1 MAWTDPANFPPRR
14 CGQHGFPAWKE
25 NITKLGEVSG
35 VDVMDY
41 RSYLLALEERREFFK
56 SMGATATDHAAL
68 TPATAELTP
77 AEADVIFQRALNGKL
92 DSSDAARFTAH
103 MLMEMA
109 RMSIDD
115 GLVMQLHSGSLRNH
129 NELVFNKFGL
139 DKGADIPV
147 QTEYTRN
154 LLPLLTNMEI
164 TQTLR

>member
-14 CGQHGFPAWKE
+14 CGQHGFSAWKE

-115 GLVMQLHSGSLRNH
+115 GLVMQPHPARCAIIMS
-129 NELVFNKFGL
+129 
-139 DKGADIPV
+139 
-147 QTEYTRN
+147 
-154 LLPLLTNMEI
+154 
-164 TQTLR
+164 

>member
-1 MAWTDPANFPPRR
+1 MAWTDPAKLPPRR
-14 CGQHGFPAWKE
+14 CGQHGFSCLE
-25 NITKLGEVSG
+25 GELTKLGEVSG
-35 VDVMDY
+35 VDVGWIIDLIY
-41 RSYLLALEERREFFK
+41 WHWKSGGNSSK

-115 GLVMQLHSGSLRNH
+115 GLVMQLHPGSLRNH

-139 DKGADIPV
+139 DKGAESA
-147 QTEYTRN
+147 TK
-154 LLPLLTNMEI
+154 
-164 TQTLR
+164 